1 MNLFRFEAL
10 LSDTGFCTAIGNLTF
25 QCPSGGQQFTY
36 KYEHNESVKSF
47 QQSIAAVVNKNLD
60 NDLLRSEFYSVI
72 IDESTDIGT
81 DQNLVVTYMY

>member
-60 NDLLRSEFYSVI
+60 NDLLRSEFYCH
-72 IDESTDIGT
+72 
-81 DQNLVVTYMY
+81 NR